1 MMFFK
6 RLGYLLPW
14 RRRAAERDMQEELR
28 SIAAMADPRELGN
41 LTLAAEDAR
50 AQWGWT
56 RLEQAG
62 QDVRYAVRTLAK
74 APSFTLATVLSLAIG
89 IGANTAL
96 FTLINT
102 VIWKT
107 LPVGEPEHLVTVG
120 RQTPTG
126 VTYGFTYQQYEIFRD
141 YGGALDLA
149 AYSPLRLDVTIDG
162 HVEPTTDAHLVTGEY
177 FPVLRLRPALG
188 RLLDESDDRVPMGH
202 PVAVLSHA
210 YWQRR
215 FGADPAILGRTLTL
229 GGLAFTIVGVTPP
242 EFFGAEVGM
251 SPSLYLPV
259 MMQPAVLPMDG
270 SLLEHPQVTSA
281 WLRLLGRLKPGVPL
295 EQAAPRLNALA
306 GTPATEWRLRN
317 KFTRQFEDT
326 RLVVDSAAAG
336 LSDLRRQFS
345 QPLFILLA
353 VAGLVLLIACANV
366 GQLVLARSATRRSEF
381 ALRLALGAS
390 RARVM
395 RQVLVEGLVLAGIG
409 AAAGVALAYWAAA
422 ALVAYASAGQS
433 AVVLDLSPDVRVLAF
448 TAAVSIA
455 AGLLFASAPA
465 IRASRADRSPDGG
478 RDLGRTRHS
487 SGERGPGRM
496 LVVAQVALSV
506 VLLVGAGLF
515 VRTLQNLYRA
525 ERGIDLDRV
534 VVVRLEPRG
543 SGQRN
548 TAGIADRLDRLYRDL
563 LVRIDAMPGVQSA
576 SLARSSPLGPST
588 LGFPLILPTGVG
600 DPMRVPGSIVYPR
613 YFATMGIPIVKGR
626 DFNDDDLRPD
636 AACAVLVNE
645 PFVREI
651 LNGREPLGVAHGV
664 MTQGQ
669 RCAGTRGTSQLNIIG
684 VVKDSRVPGLRDRTP
699 PTVYQ
704 TFLQANT
711 GVGQMVLH
719 VRASR
724 NSAEIRP
731 LVLAAVQAIER
742 DVPMAPVRTVADEV
756 DAALMRERL
765 VATLTGVFGLVA
777 LALICIGLYGLM
789 AFTVS
794 RRTAE
799 IGIRMALGASRSSVR
814 WLVAR
819 QALAI
824 VLTGLAIGVPV
835 AWVTGRLAA
844 RQLSS
849 LLYEVT
855 ATDPVT
861 VTAAIG
867 VLALVAMGAGSLP
880 ARRAAR
886 IDPAIALRNE

>member
-1 MMFFK
+1 MMFFR
-6 RLGYLLPW
+6 RLEYLLPW

-28 SIAAMADPRELGN
+28 SIAALADPRELGN

-56 RLEQAG
+56 WLEQTL

-74 APSFTLATVLSLAIG
+74 APGFTLAAVLSLAIG

-102 VIWKT
+102 VMWKL
-107 LPVGEPEHLVTVG
+107 LPVRDPEHLLTIAA
-120 RQTPTG
+120 QYPTG
-126 VTYGFTYQQYEIFRD
+126 VTYAFTYQQYQIFRD
-141 YGGALDLA
+141 HGGALDLA
-149 AYSPLRLDVTIDG
+149 AYSPQQLDVSIDG
-162 HVEPTTDAHLVTGEY
+162 QAEPTTDAHLVTGEY
-177 FPVLRLRPALG
+177 FPLLGLHPALG
-188 RLLDESDDRVPMGH
+188 RLFDESDDRVPMGH

-215 FGADPAILGRTLTL
+215 FGGDPAVLGRTLTL
-229 GGLAFTIVGVTPP
+229 GGLPFTIVGVTPA

-259 MMQPAVLPMDG
+259 MMQPALRPMNG
-270 SLLEHPQVTSA
+270 TLLVNPQVTST

-295 EQAAPRLNALA
+295 EQAGPRLNALA
-306 GTPATEWRLRN
+306 GAPATEWRLTN
-317 KFTRQFEDT
+317 KFTRRFEDA
-326 RLVVDSAAAG
+326 RLFVSSAAAG

-366 GQLVLARSATRRSEF
+366 SQLLLARSAARRSEF
-381 ALRLALGAS
+381 ALRLALGAG

-395 RQVLVEGLVLAGIG
+395 RQVLVEGLVLTGIG

-433 AVVLDLSPDVRVLAF
+433 AVVLDLSPDVRVLVF
-448 TAAVSIA
+448 TAGVSIA
-455 AGLLFASAPA
+455 AGLLFASVPA
-465 IRASRADRSPDGG
+465 LRASRADQSPRGG

-487 SGERGPGRM
+487 SGERASGRP

-543 SGQRN
+543 SGQR
-548 TAGIADRLDRLYRDL
+548 TPAIAENLDRLYRDL
-563 LVRIDAMPGVQSA
+563 LVRIEAMPGVQSV
-576 SLARSSPLGPST
+576 SLARSSPLGPIT
-588 LGFPLILPTGVG
+588 LGFPV
-600 DPMRVPGSIVYPR
+600 VPPAGGAPIRLDGSIVYPR

-626 DFNDDDLRPD
+626 DFTDDDLRPD
-636 AACAVLVNE
+636 AAPAVLVNE
-645 PFVREI
+645 PFVREV
-651 LNGREPLGVAHGV
+651 LNGREPLGIAHGV
-664 MTQGQ
+664 MTQGPG
-669 RCAGTRGTSQLNIIG
+669 RGAGQLSPLNIIG
-684 VVKDSRVPGLRDRTP
+684 VVKDARFPGLRNRTR

-704 TFLQANT
+704 TFLQAST
-711 GVGQMVLH
+711 GFGQMVLH

-724 NSAEIRP
+724 SSAEIVP
-731 LVLAAVQAIER
+731 PVLAAVQAIER
-742 DVPMAPVRTVADEV
+742 DVPMATVHTVADEV
-756 DAALMRERL
+756 DAALVRERL
-765 VATLTGVFGLVA
+765 VATLSGVFGLVA

-799 IGIRMALGASRSSVR
+799 IGIRMALGASRSRVR
-814 WLVAR
+814 WLVTR
-819 QALAI
+819 QALTI
-824 VLTGLAIGVPV
+824 VLAGLAIGVPV

-855 ATDPVT
+855 ATDPIAIA
-861 VTAAIG
+861 AAIG
-867 VLALVAMGAGSLP
+867 VLVLVAMGAASLP

-886 IDPAIALRNE
+886 IDPAMALRSE